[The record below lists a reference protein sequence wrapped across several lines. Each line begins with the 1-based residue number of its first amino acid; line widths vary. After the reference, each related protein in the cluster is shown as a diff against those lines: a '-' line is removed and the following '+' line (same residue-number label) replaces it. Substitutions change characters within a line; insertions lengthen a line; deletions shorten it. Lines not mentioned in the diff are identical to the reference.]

1 MTGSGYYVENISA
14 FSPDKKSRQSHNI
27 QHSSR
32 QSGKTFD
39 YTFSYGNLDYNCYHS
54 RAWRKCLTNAWD
66 MISMADTASYQMSQ
80 GSYTLRSLI
89 TEYLYMSRGVNCT
102 PEQIIL
108 TSGHQRSID
117 IITHIFSSSD
127 YSFAME
133 DPGYNGTWEI
143 VSQSPF
149 RIIPIPL
156 EDDGVSIEHIQRLRD
171 TLLYVTPSHQFPMGS
186 ILPISKRL
194 ELIEWAVQSGSYII
208 EDDYDSELRYQSR
221 PIPSLQSIDNS
232 GRTIYLGTFSKSMS
246 PDLRISY
253 MVLPEKLMK
262 DYSSRYSHTNCTVP
276 TVLQLALIE
285 FIQSGNY
292 QRHIGAMKNHYN
304 LMEELNCDTV
314 FTIPLFGGIPIYES
328 VVVTWII
335 MAVILLLCLILVR
348 GLRVENPSRK
358 QVVLELA
365 VSKLYGFF
373 EDTIGE
379 NGKAYIPYLA
389 AVAIYIGIAN
399 LIGLLGFKPP
409 TKDMNVT
416 VALALMS
423 IILIEAAGVRK
434 KGTKGWLKS
443 FAEPMP
449 VVLPIN
455 ILEIFI
461 KPLSLCM
468 RLFGNV
474 LGSFVI
480 MELLKMVVPPVLPAI
495 FSCYFDIFDGLIQA
509 YVFVFLTGLFIKE
522 ATE

>member
-1 MTGSGYYVENISA
+1 MDALV
-14 FSPDKKSRQSHNI
+14 
-27 QHSSR
+27 
-32 QSGKTFD
+32 
-39 YTFSYGNLDYNCYHS
+39 
-54 RAWRKCLTNAWD
+54 
-66 MISMADTASYQMSQ
+66 
-80 GSYTLRSLI
+80 
-89 TEYLYMSRGVNCT
+89 
-102 PEQIIL
+102 
-108 TSGHQRSID
+108 
-117 IITHIFSSSD
+117 
-127 YSFAME
+127 
-133 DPGYNGTWEI
+133 
-143 VSQSPF
+143 
-149 RIIPIPL
+149 
-156 EDDGVSIEHIQRLRD
+156 
-171 TLLYVTPSHQFPMGS
+171 
-186 ILPISKRL
+186 
-194 ELIEWAVQSGSYII
+194 
-208 EDDYDSELRYQSR
+208 
-221 PIPSLQSIDNS
+221 
-232 GRTIYLGTFSKSMS
+232 
-246 PDLRISY
+246 
-253 MVLPEKLMK
+253 K
-262 DYSSRYSHTNCTVP
+262 D
-276 TVLQLALIE
+276 
-285 FIQSGNY
+285 
-292 QRHIGAMKNHYN
+292 

-335 MAVILLLCLILVR
+335 MAVILLLCLVLVR
-348 GLRVENPSRK
+348 GLKVENPSRK